1 MINGSELKSLLDNSS
16 DENTESSIFI
26 QLFSLGM
33 LESAILRLKEKDKEK
48 ADKAWKQLAKL
59 RKEDNGLKEFKKFV
73 MYNLN
78 SVGQLDTFE
87 KALSHCY
94 DGVVEDL
101 AEEEEEDDKNRSTD

>member
-1 MINGSELKSLLDNSS
+1 MINGPELKSLLDNSS
-16 DENTESSIFI
+16 DENTESSIFL

-33 LESAILRLKEKDKEK
+33 IESAILRLKEKDKEK

-59 RKEDNGLKEFKKFV
+59 RKEDKGLKEFKKFV
-73 MYNLN
+73 MSNLN

-94 DGVVEDL
+94 DGLVEDFV
-101 AEEEEEDDKNRSTD
+101 EEEEYENGRDN